1 MLDLDFFKN
10 YNDRFGHQAG
20 DAALKAVAQATQK
33 ALLRDSDRIFR
44 YGGEEFT
51 IILAGAGQYSAM
63 TVAQRILEEVAALD
77 LVHPDSRTGK
87 LTVSIGIAHRSFGE
101 DADICEVLTHA
112 DQALYE
118 AKTSG
123 RNRIGLQACSG
134 TAELLGV
141 KIGPARAHGF
151 GRLHRFL
158 EVFGHLELDRLARG
172 NGHRLP
178 RVGIAPQTGR
188 GFRHGQRPD
197 ARQDHRRIFKQLPP
211 DVPHNHEHNPFGFHR
226 AHFQSLRYVLDK
238 IFFGRFGSHSQQHLL
253 S

>member
-1 MLDLDFFKN
+1 MQDVLDVLPDISRHVDELNTRSGQLAQERDQYADLSFRDALTGVYNRRALEETMERIPARTPLALLMLDLDFFKN

-123 RNRIGLQACSG
+123 RNRI
-134 TAELLGV
+134 
-141 KIGPARAHGF
+141 
-151 GRLHRFL
+151 
-158 EVFGHLELDRLARG
+158 
-172 NGHRLP
+172 
-178 RVGIAPQTGR
+178 
-188 GFRHGQRPD
+188 
-197 ARQDHRRIFKQLPP
+197 
-211 DVPHNHEHNPFGFHR
+211 
-226 AHFQSLRYVLDK
+226 VL
-238 IFFGRFGSHSQQHLL
+238 FEG
-253 S
+253 

>member
-1 MLDLDFFKN
+1 M
-10 YNDRFGHQAG
+10 
-20 DAALKAVAQATQK
+20 AQATQK

-123 RNRIGLQACSG
+123 RNRIVLSRDKPLPARLRLQACSG

-141 KIGPARAHGF
+141 KSAPPVRTVSEGS
-151 GRLHRFL
+151 
-158 EVFGHLELDRLARG
+158 
-172 NGHRLP
+172 
-178 RVGIAPQTGR
+178 IA
-188 GFRHGQRPD
+188 
-197 ARQDHRRIFKQLPP
+197 
-211 DVPHNHEHNPFGFHR
+211 
-226 AHFQSLRYVLDK
+226 SLRSLDTLSLIVLRGGMGTGCPCGDCAPDGPRFPSRPASRCPAGSPTYLQA
-238 IFFGRFGSHSQQHLL
+238 IAAGRTA
-253 S
+253 